1 MSISPDEQSN
11 ILNKQLIM
19 VLFPAPVRPTIP
31 TFYPF
36 TILNDTPFKTSGSSS
51 LYLTLV

>member
-1 MSISPDEQSN
+1 MSIYPDEQSN

-19 VLFPAPVRPTIP
+19 VLLPAPVLPTIP

-36 TILNDTPFKTSGSSS
+36 TILKDTPFNTSRSSS
-51 LYLTLV
+51 RYLTLV